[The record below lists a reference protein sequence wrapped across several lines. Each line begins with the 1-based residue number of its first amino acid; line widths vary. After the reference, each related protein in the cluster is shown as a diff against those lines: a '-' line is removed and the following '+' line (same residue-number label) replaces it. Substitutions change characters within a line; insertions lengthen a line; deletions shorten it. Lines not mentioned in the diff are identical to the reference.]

1 MSQLPLPL
9 SFDRRFSLQNLIA
22 DNGAYIQQQLT
33 GLFDE
38 TGESLIG
45 LCGGTDSGKTHLL
58 NACAHYARDCK
69 VQYYLFDAQ
78 QLQQAKA
85 EHFSEFPAGAVI
97 GVDNLDMLAGLR
109 AWEERFFDLINRV
122 KLGELR
128 LIFTVSRMPRDV
140 GFRLP
145 DLKSRLMWGLIISLP
160 TPDDESVMQI
170 LHRRSELLGLRV
182 TDEVADYLLR
192 HFSRR
197 LSDQMDLLYRL
208 DREALSRQ
216 RRITIPLIR
225 DCLGSVNPD

>member
-1 MSQLPLPL
+1 MSQIPLPL
-9 SFDRRFSLQNLIA
+9 GFDRRFSLQNYIA
-22 DNGAYIQQQLT
+22 DNGAYIEQQLT

-69 VQYYLFDAQ
+69 IQYYLFDAQ
-78 QLQQAKA
+78 QLQQANA
-85 EHFSEFPAGAVI
+85 GHFSEFPAGSVI
-97 GVDNLDMLAGLR
+97 GVDNLDMLAGLK
-109 AWEERFFDLINRV
+109 AWEERFFQLINRV
-122 KLGELR
+122 KSGDLR
-128 LIFTVSRMPRDV
+128 LIFTASRMPRDV

-145 DLKSRLMWGLIISLP
+145 DLKSRLMWGLIISLHHP
-160 TPDDESVMQI
+160 GDKSLPQI
-170 LHRRSELLGLRV
+170 IRRRAELLGLNINDDV
-182 TDEVADYLLR
+182 VDYLMS

-197 LSDQMDLLYRL
+197 LSDQMDMLHRL

-225 DCLGSVNPD
+225 DCLGGVDN